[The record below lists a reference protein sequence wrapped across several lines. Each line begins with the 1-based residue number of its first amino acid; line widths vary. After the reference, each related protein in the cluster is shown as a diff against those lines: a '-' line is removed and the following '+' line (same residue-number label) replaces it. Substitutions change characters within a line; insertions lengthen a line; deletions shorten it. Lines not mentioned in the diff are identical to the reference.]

1 MSYKT
6 DKPKQT
12 APQLIEKMKS
22 KGITFKYITE
32 KQAAEYL
39 TDKNNYL
46 RTAAYRKN
54 YQKYNKGSNI
64 DKYISLDFSY
74 LQELST
80 IDMHFRFLIS
90 KMCLDIEHD
99 LKVRM
104 LKDIETDP
112 STDGYDIVNAFL
124 NQNNYII
131 GKLEATSASP
141 FTSDLIRKYFTINRI
156 YNSQKRKH
164 ENKITT
170 YDDCP
175 AWVLLEM
182 LTFGDFIKFYEFYY
196 STRTY
201 YKISSPVI
209 NLVKSLRNGAAHNN
223 CILADLAHGTS
234 HAPGEISRAISEIAS
249 VNKNQRKKK
258 LSCRPMLEFVALLY
272 TYNLVVSDKV
282 KHYRILELKDLFF
295 NRMLQKKGFF
305 QKNELIKSNYEFSCK
320 VIDAF
325 LGNSCH

>member
-1 MSYKT
+1 MSNKI

-12 APQLIEKMKS
+12 APQLITKMKS

-32 KQAAEYL
+32 EKAAEYL

-46 RTAAYRKN
+46 RTATYRKN
-54 YQKYNKGSNI
+54 YQKYNNGLNI
-64 DKYISLDFSY
+64 GKYIDLDFSY

-80 IDMHFRFLIS
+80 IDMHFRFLVS

-104 LKDIETDP
+104 LKDIETD
-112 STDGYDIVNAFL
+112 STTDGYDIVNIFL
-124 NQNNYII
+124 SHNSYII

-141 FTSDLIRKYFTINRI
+141 FTSDLIHKYFTVQQV
-156 YNSQKRKH
+156 YNPQKGKK
-164 ENKITT
+164 ENKITL

-182 LTFGDFIKFYEFYY
+182 LTFGDFIKFYQFYY
-196 STRTY
+196 STRSY
-201 YKISSPVI
+201 SKISFPVI

-234 HAPGEISRAISEIAS
+234 RPPAEISQAIILCSSILYS
-249 VNKNQRKKK
+249 VSNPGKFQLTFLTNRIHESISDVLPNSTFIFSIIGYLLKSALKQNVQF
-258 LSCRPMLEFVALLY
+258 LSPAQEYM
-272 TYNLVVSDKV
+272 VSTP
-282 KHYRILELKDLFF
+282 KD
-295 NRMLQKKGFF
+295 
-305 QKNELIKSNYEFSCK
+305 IP
-320 VIDAF
+320 
-325 LGNSCH
+325 

>member
-1 MSYKT
+1 MSNKI

-12 APQLIEKMKS
+12 APQLITKMKS

-32 KQAAEYL
+32 EKATEYL

-54 YQKYNKGSNI
+54 YQKYNNGLNI
-64 DKYISLDFSY
+64 GKYIDLDFSY

-80 IDMHFRFLIS
+80 IDMHFRFLVS

-104 LKDIETDP
+104 LKDIETD
-112 STDGYDIVNAFL
+112 STTDGYDIVNTFL
-124 NQNNYII
+124 SHNSYII

-141 FTSDLIRKYFTINRI
+141 FTSDLIHKYFTVQRI
-156 YNSQKRKH
+156 YNPQKGKK
-164 ENKITT
+164 ENKITL

-196 STRTY
+196 FTRSY
-201 YKISSPVI
+201 SKISFPVI

-234 HAPGEISRAISEIAS
+234 RPPAEISQAIAKIAS
-249 VNKNQRKKK
+249 INTTQRQKK
-258 LSCRPMLEFVALLY
+258 LSCRPMLEFIALLY
-272 TYNLVVSDKV
+272 TYNLIVSDKV
-282 KHYRILELKDLFF
+282 KHHRTLELEDLFF
-295 NRMLQKKGFF
+295 NRMLQKGGFF
-305 QKNELIKSNYEFSCK
+305 LKNELIKSNYEFACK
-320 VIDAF
+320 VIDF
-325 LGNSCH
+325 LF